1 MDTRPALKL
10 THEGALKALAA
21 AVAKATEMGVPQ
33 NVSIVDDCG
42 VLLAFVRMD
51 GAKFISVETSRVKA
65 MTAAS
70 SKRPTSGLETEL
82 ATNLAIASG
91 GRMTNLK
98 GGLPIIIAGHCVG
111 GIGVGSG
118 SGDEDITVARAAL
131 AALGAEQPVA
141 AHGFASL
148 R

>member
-21 AVAKATEMGVPQ
+21 AVVKATEMRVPQ
-33 NVSIVDDCG
+33 NISIVDDCG

-65 MTAAS
+65 VTAAS
-70 SKRPTSGLETEL
+70 SKRPTSGLETET
-82 ATNLAIASG
+82 AMNLAIASHG
-91 GRMTNLK
+91 VMTNLK
-98 GGLPIIIAGHCVG
+98 GGLPIIIDGHCVG

-118 SGDEDITVARAAL
+118 TGDEDVTVARAAL
-131 AALGAEQPVA
+131 AALGADQP
-141 AHGFASL
+141 
-148 R
+148 

>member
-33 NVSIVDDCG
+33 NIAIVDDGG

-51 GAKFISVETSRVKA
+51 GAKFISVDTSRVKA
-65 MTAAS
+65 ISAAS
-70 SKRPTSGLETEL
+70 SKRPTSGLDPEF
-82 ATNLAIASG
+82 ATNIAIATG

-98 GGLPIIIAGHCVG
+98 GGLPIIIDGHCVG

-118 SGDEDITVARAAL
+118 TGDEDVAVGRAAL
-131 AALGAEQPVA
+131 AALGAEQP
-141 AHGFASL
+141 
-148 R
+148 